1 MNDQNSAPMDD
12 AARRSRYIMAF
23 VTIAFGVVPILIAIG
38 VIEPDAGSVHA
49 PMWVLAMCGGVFI
62 LAGIMVL
69 LGQNSRASYFL
80 AALLCLCFAAIGG
93 WVALF
98 GAAENFSGG
107 IPFVPSKT
115 NFSIGRITF
124 GLGALL
130 CLACSYLTLMKA
142 LRDQ

>member
-1 MNDQNSAPMDD
+1 
-12 AARRSRYIMAF
+12 MAF
-23 VTIAFGVVPILIAIG
+23 VTTAFGVVPILIAIG
-38 VIEPDAGSVHA
+38 VIELDAGSVHA

-93 WVALF
+93 WVAPAA
-98 GAAENFSGG
+98 AAENFGG

-115 NFSIGRITF
+115 NFSIGRIAF